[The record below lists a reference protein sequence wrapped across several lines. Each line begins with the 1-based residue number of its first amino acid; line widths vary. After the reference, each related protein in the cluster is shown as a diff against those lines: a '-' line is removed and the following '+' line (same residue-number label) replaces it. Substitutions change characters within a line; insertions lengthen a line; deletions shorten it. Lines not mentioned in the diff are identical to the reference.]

1 MKVLVVA
8 DKGNQIKIEK
18 YIQSYNTFFRHAK
31 SVEVHH
37 FTEMDFN
44 LSDFDCVVVDEYRL
58 NDAVRLYK
66 NIYTFENLFL
76 WFEGAIIPV
85 KDDSLLE
92 LMLEKAKEIKNWYL
106 VKKINRIKI
115 DLNRI
120 MKNVVMD
127 TYPSQLQL
135 ESTSFC
141 NAQCIMCSHYYARN
155 KGALDMNQQM
165 LDKLSELFPYLD
177 IIIMHG
183 NGEPFTSKLF
193 TESVEKYSSYG
204 IGLTTNT
211 NLSIL
216 TDEHIEKINKS
227 FVNIRV
233 SCDACTREI
242 YEGIRRCLSFDN
254 FIKNAKKLRDLCP
267 KVSKTMASVLM
278 RQNIEQLPEM
288 VEFAAEFG
296 FDEIIFSNLG
306 VSLIVSNEM
315 DNIANYPF
323 FASKQLKKAID
334 MGAKYGIKVTIPN
347 SFNLEL
353 EDEKQCAEELEKIH
367 SIPFFKSE
375 EEVVEISHYAESVVG
390 EEYRIVEDLADCY
403 WEKNLFNCDGIC
415 EWCIE
420 KPYIDL
426 KGDVFV
432 CCINASYRVGNIFEY
447 DSFMDLWNN
456 DIYKKI
462 RSLFYKGQ
470 LPGFCDNCQFI
481 LNGSLRKLQVS
492 SLNKRF
498 YQRRHISKFYHD
510 YCEVKDNE

>member
-1 MKVLVVA
+1 MKKVILFSLCVASFLVSC
-8 DKGNQIKIEK
+8 DQLGQK
-18 YIQSYNTFFRHAK
+18 K
-31 SVEVHH
+31 SALQVQ
-37 FTEMDFN
+37 
-44 LSDFDCVVVDEYRL
+44 
-58 NDAVRLYK
+58 ND
-66 NIYTFENLFL
+66 
-76 WFEGAIIPV
+76 
-85 KDDSLLE
+85 S
-92 LMLEKAKEIKNWYL
+92 LMLELSNRDAELDEI
-106 VKKINRIKI
+106 
-115 DLNRI
+115 
-120 MKNVVMD
+120 MG
-127 TYPSQLQL
+127 
-135 ESTSFC
+135 SF
-141 NAQCIMCSHYYARN
+141 NEIQE
-155 KGALDMNQQM
+155 G
-165 LDKLSELFPYLD
+165 F
-177 IIIMHG
+177 
-183 NGEPFTSKLF
+183 
-193 TESVEKYSSYG
+193 
-204 IGLTTNT
+204 
-211 NLSIL
+211 
-216 TDEHIEKINKS
+216 
-227 FVNIRV
+227 
-233 SCDACTREI
+233 REI
-242 YEGIRRCLSFDN
+242 NEAENRVDLQGNAVESKSSVDKIREDIR
-254 FIKNAKKLRDLCP
+254 FISEKLQSNREQIAKLEQQLKN
-267 KVSKTMASVLM
+267 SKMQS
-278 RQNIEQLPEM
+278 E
-288 VEFAAEFG
+288 
-296 FDEIIFSNLG
+296 
-306 VSLIVSNEM
+306 
-315 DNIANYPF
+315 
-323 FASKQLKKAID
+323 QLKKAID